1 MGCFVFGFDHDTART
16 FDETAAF
23 AVEHNIDLPRYAIL
37 TPFPGTPLYRRLE
50 TEGRILTRDWSLYDG
65 QHVTFQP
72 RQMSPQELLQGTERA
87 WKRTYSYRS
96 IFKRLAGARLQLP
109 IAIPAN
115 LGYRFYAHR
124 LHQYYTCDWAIGPSG
139 QVSPAGGV

>member
-1 MGCFVFGFDHDTART
+1 
-16 FDETAAF
+16 
-23 AVEHNIDLPRYAIL
+23 EHNIDLPRYAIL

-50 TEGRILTRDWSLYDG
+50 AEGRILTRDWSLYDG
-65 QHVTFQP
+65 QHVTYQP
-72 RQMSPQELLQGTERA
+72 RQMSPQELLRGTERA
-87 WKRTYSYRS
+87 WKRTYSYGS

-139 QVSPAGGV
+139 QVSPAGSV